1 MHREFARIDR
11 SPISDATLDL
21 SALNQEI
28 MAVRRAQIAD
38 EIKMLELQ
46 ARVNRTLGAIS
57 DLTYYLEQKRKQA
70 TPVSPDAA
78 RA

>member
-1 MHREFARIDR
+1 MVREFAHIDR

-28 MAVRRAQIAD
+28 MAFRRSQIEE
-38 EIKMLELQ
+38 EIKVLELQ

-57 DLTYYLEQKRKQA
+57 DLTYYLEQKRKKA
-70 TPVSPDAA
+70 ASVSPDAA
-78 RA
+78 